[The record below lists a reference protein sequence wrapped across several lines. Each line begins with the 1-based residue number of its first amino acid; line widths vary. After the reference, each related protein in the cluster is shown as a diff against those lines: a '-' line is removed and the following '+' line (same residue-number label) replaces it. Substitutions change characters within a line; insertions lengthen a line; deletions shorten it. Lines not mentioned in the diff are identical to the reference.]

1 MLCYLRKYIKRLLV
15 EQLSRKN
22 DGRER
27 YLEKINITTILRSNQ
42 HNLTMKIL
50 FIGGTGTISSAITR
64 QLAEKEDCELFL
76 INRGT
81 RSGEVPANV
90 RVIKADIN
98 DEANVMLKTDG
109 MVFDCVCDFIGFVP
123 EQIERD
129 RRLFGGRT
137 KQYMYISSASA
148 YAKPANNYII
158 TEGTSLV
165 NPHWEYSRN
174 KIACENLLMKWY
186 REERF
191 PVTIIRPSHTYC
203 ERSIPVGLHGAKGS
217 WQVLKRMLEGKRVL
231 VHGDGESLW
240 TMTNNEDF
248 ARGFIGLIG
257 NPHAIGEAYQI
268 MSDETLTWNQ
278 IYKTVADTLGVEFKP
293 YYVSSA
299 YLNEIAPAGY
309 DIEGNLLGDKAISVV
324 FDCSKLKRAVPDYTT
339 HISFAE
345 GCRRA
350 MKHILA
356 HPELQQEDKEFDEW
370 CDKVID
376 TLEETKRRFKQ
387 EGNK

>member
-27 YLEKINITTILRSNQ
+27 YLEKTNITTILHTNQ
-42 HNLTMKIL
+42 LIVTMKIL

-64 QLAEKEDCELFL
+64 QLAAKEDCELYL
-76 INRGT
+76 INRGS
-81 RSGEVPANV
+81 RSDEVPANV

-98 DEANVMLKTDG
+98 DEADVMRKTEG
-109 MVFDCVCDFIGFVP
+109 MAFDCVCDFIGFVP

-129 RRLFGGRT
+129 RRLFGRRT

-278 IYKTVADTLGVEFKP
+278 IYKTVADTLGVDFKP